1 MIDLL
6 SGCHLKLTGQGR
18 ISRFG
23 KLNNIKGKRFL
34 KFSVAYNLRRHVE
47 YVNYVAYDKQ
57 AEWLNDYAQIGTTV
71 YVESVPHTNR
81 YPDKNNLEKFK
92 SNTLYQVE
100 SIGFIAGTKLEY
112 RDKDFSI
119 EQIKEMQ
126 ESVGDSDA
134 TGIAIK
140 LLEQEGYIIT
150 PPNNQFD
157 ITAQV
162 QEHEE

>member
-1 MIDLL
+1 MIDLF
-6 SGCHLKLTGQGR
+6 SSCHLQLKGQGR

-23 KLNNIKGKRFL
+23 KLHNIKGKRFL
-34 KFSVAYNLRRHVE
+34 KFSVAHNLRRHVE

-57 AEWLNDYAQIGTTV
+57 AEWLNDYAQIGTIV

-81 YPDKNNLEKFK
+81 YPDKNNPEKFK

-100 SIGFIAGTKLEY
+100 NLSFIAGTKLEY
-112 RDKDFSI
+112 KEKDFSV

-126 ESVGDSDA
+126 ESVSNSDA

-140 LLEQEGYIIT
+140 LLEQEGYTIT
-150 PPNNQFD
+150 PPSNQFGV
-157 ITAQV
+157 TAQV
-162 QEHEE
+162 QEYGE